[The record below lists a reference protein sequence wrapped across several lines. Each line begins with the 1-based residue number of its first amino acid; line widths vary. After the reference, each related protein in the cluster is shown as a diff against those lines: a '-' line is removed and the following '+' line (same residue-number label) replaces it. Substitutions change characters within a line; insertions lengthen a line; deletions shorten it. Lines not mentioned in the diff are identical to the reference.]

1 MLIRSGIESSSQRD
15 QQQDWVTMSPLWT
28 ARYDYQ
34 AQGDDE
40 LSLRVGQIVYVLS
53 TDSSISGDEGW
64 WTGKIGDRVGI
75 FPSNFVTNEDPAVLK
90 VQPVE
95 IQLHELDLK
104 EVIGVGGFSKVH
116 RAFLNGEEVAV
127 KASRQDDE
135 FEMSRQNVL
144 QEAKLFWSLKH
155 PNIVSLKGVCLDPK
169 MLCLVMEYARGGSL
183 NKILAGRKIPP
194 NVLVDWAIQ
203 IARGMK
209 YLHCE
214 APISV
219 IHRDLKSSNVLISDS
234 IQHGNL
240 LNKTLK
246 ITDFGLAREAYR
258 TTRMSAAGTFAWMPP
273 EVIKSG
279 TYSKA
284 SDVWSYGVLLW
295 ELLTGETP
303 YKGFDSLSV
312 AYGVA
317 VNTLALPIPKTCPE
331 SWGKLMKSC
340 WEIDPHRRPSFKEIE
355 KDLDII
361 ARSGFAQTPHESFHT
376 MQDGWK
382 KEIAEVLQE
391 LRKKEKELRSKEEE
405 LTRVQQEQRYK
416 EENLAKREQELHA
429 REIELLGRELTILIN
444 QNTPTPKKRKGKF
457 TKSKIK
463 LIKKVPGQI
472 SLPSDFRHTITI
484 QHTAIREE
492 NRQRIDTPPGSPA
505 TRLRTIVFPGDVIKG
520 KTWGPSTLHQRER
533 SHLPTMRPSTR
544 PQQFSKSAPN
554 LDKSRVTAMSA
565 SSSRHEILGKSHD
578 DGLHALEP
586 NLHSADSEYG
596 VRDGSNDQQWPGQ
609 ARHRGPIVAKASSQD
624 VVEYDRVFY
633 NTLQKS
639 IENIFSR
646 KESDA
651 HEFYNSSQYDGGSY
665 RMSGSRSSDN
675 LTSYGWSGQDWN
687 RSQFKRE
694 NYLVS
699 APEQNGAGTDGDS
712 AGDSRSSTVSM
723 AETRSSVGQLQ
734 ESFGNLELSDGGVV
748 GGVGGGGGIGDRDTD
763 RSGPSYEDQSS
774 GELTS
779 SSRKNSVVTFRSDV
793 DVHCSDYEPIAGA
806 NLFWQRS
813 SNEQL
818 TGPDLSIP
826 PPANGVDESSDNTGP
841 SVGRSQ
847 DSFRHKLGRTR
858 KKLKLSH
865 LSHLFKRNR
874 TGGADRNETIQMTR
888 RLVHHTN
895 SIYLRRPTTAN
906 SNTTTEQD
914 QLLLIDG
921 EAGGGVEK
929 ESPYAMIRR
938 TDNYLIV
945 QSNEN
950 FLDYDTDDAWYAT
963 TANLAAGHG
972 TDVSTLSATPLCSSL
987 NRFGTLP
994 STVPMPTLY
1003 ASEGQRKPKLSIIEL
1018 VLYNMAS
1025 MLASVASGY
1034 DVRVSN
1040 VSPLHPK
1047 LHPGPLQPYESY
1059 SQPASPYHHQLLP
1072 AVDLHPMQLESQH
1085 RLDPVP
1091 PIAGPQVA
1099 LDNALIT
1106 REVYEEELAQA
1117 EEERLYAQGST
1128 PYHEPVRQQTRK
1140 AQAQSTSPRQD
1151 ERALKYTDSPQH
1163 YLPST
1168 MSTTSGL
1175 GSNYTP
1181 SGPSSSFSVGAGT
1194 QPPTPSPRRKSSATS
1209 FIDYGDLPE
1218 ERESRAGLYIPGE
1231 YGGYTQHNPIFNAGT
1246 RGATGSYIGSHY
1258 FPYRPEINFAFER
1271 ETKSYGGEPVYEDHH
1286 YDSASYHDYA
1296 YEGPLAG
1303 TSGSSGRVATG
1314 TRVPTMGISATGHR
1328 RTHSNISSTMHSSS
1342 INQGFHLEGEDV
1354 STRLVDDA
1362 TYKFGEL
1369 YLSGGGSHSS
1379 TVAASRLQTGPG
1391 STSKMH
1397 ESPAPFQA
1405 SSRMHQYENIP
1416 NFFRR
1421 QSSLQAHYPA
1431 SSSHGGHLSGEFMSG
1446 IEPEERPYTVLGLEH
1461 GETGP
1466 LATSLRPQTKLRSSM
1481 KKYTHSHP
1489 TGSGSQGKYGGAGSS
1504 YGAPHGTSG
1513 ATNQTPPD
1521 SLTSDD
1527 SSYLSAKDNSSSISS
1542 QSRVRFTPEIVLDAD
1557 SPLQSPTGYAGGAAT
1572 ASSAHGTKD
1581 RRSSSSGSTMLT
1593 ATPGSGASSTSI
1605 SARRSNACDTGQS

>member
-1 MLIRSGIESSSQRD
+1 MLIRSGIESSSQRE
-15 QQQDWVTMSPLWT
+15 QQDWVTMSPLWT

-95 IQLHELDLK
+95 IQFHELDLK

-127 KASRQDDE
+127 KASRQEDE
-135 FEMSRQNVL
+135 FEVARQNVL

-169 MLCLVMEYARGGSL
+169 TLCLVMEYARGGSL

-219 IHRDLKSSNVLISDS
+219 IHRDLKSSNVLISES
-234 IQHGNL
+234 IQHGHL

-391 LRKKEKELRSKEEE
+391 LRKKEKAFKSFEEELRSKEEE
-405 LTRVQQEQRYK
+405 LTRVQQEQRCK

-429 REIELLGRELTILIN
+429 REIELLGRELKILIN

-457 TKSKIK
+457 SKSRIK
-463 LIKKVPGQI
+463 LIKKAPGQI

-484 QHTAIREE
+484 QHTAIRDE

-505 TRLRTIVFPGDVIKG
+505 TRLRTIV
-520 KTWGPSTLHQRER
+520 
-533 SHLPTMRPSTR
+533 
-544 PQQFSKSAPN
+544 
-554 LDKSRVTAMSA
+554 
-565 SSSRHEILGKSHD
+565 
-578 DGLHALEP
+578 
-586 NLHSADSEYG
+586 Y
-596 VRDGSNDQQWPGQ
+596 
-609 ARHRGPIVAKASSQD
+609 
-624 VVEYDRVFY
+624 
-633 NTLQKS
+633 
-639 IENIFSR
+639 
-646 KESDA
+646 
-651 HEFYNSSQYDGGSY
+651 
-665 RMSGSRSSDN
+665 
-675 LTSYGWSGQDWN
+675 
-687 RSQFKRE
+687 
-694 NYLVS
+694 
-699 APEQNGAGTDGDS
+699 
-712 AGDSRSSTVSM
+712 
-723 AETRSSVGQLQ
+723 
-734 ESFGNLELSDGGVV
+734 
-748 GGVGGGGGIGDRDTD
+748 
-763 RSGPSYEDQSS
+763 
-774 GELTS
+774 
-779 SSRKNSVVTFRSDV
+779 
-793 DVHCSDYEPIAGA
+793 
-806 NLFWQRS
+806 
-813 SNEQL
+813 
-818 TGPDLSIP
+818 
-826 PPANGVDESSDNTGP
+826 
-841 SVGRSQ
+841 
-847 DSFRHKLGRTR
+847 
-858 KKLKLSH
+858 
-865 LSHLFKRNR
+865 
-874 TGGADRNETIQMTR
+874 
-888 RLVHHTN
+888 
-895 SIYLRRPTTAN
+895 
-906 SNTTTEQD
+906 
-914 QLLLIDG
+914 
-921 EAGGGVEK
+921 
-929 ESPYAMIRR
+929 
-938 TDNYLIV
+938 
-945 QSNEN
+945 
-950 FLDYDTDDAWYAT
+950 YDTEDAWYAT
-963 TANLAAGHG
+963 TANLGAGPG
-972 TDVSTLSATPLCSSL
+972 TDMSTLSVTPLCSSL
-987 NRFGTLP
+987 NRFGSLP

-1003 ASEGQRKPKLSIIEL
+1003 ASEGQRKPKPSIIEL

-1025 MLASVASGY
+1025 MLAGVASGY

-1040 VSPLHPK
+1040 VTPLHPK
-1047 LHPGPLQPYESY
+1047 LHPGPLQQYESY
-1059 SQPASPYHHQLLP
+1059 SQPASPYHHQLQ
-1072 AVDLHPMQLESQH
+1072 AVHDSHPLHLEGMH
-1085 RLDPVP
+1085 RLEAMP
-1091 PIAGPQVA
+1091 PLTSAQS
-1099 LDNALIT
+1099 LDNALSQDA
-1106 REVYEEELAQA
+1106 YEEELTQAQ
-1117 EEERLYAQGST
+1117 EDRLYAQNST
-1128 PYHEPVRQQTRK
+1128 PFHEPVRQQTRK
-1140 AQAQSTSPRQD
+1140 VTSQSTSPRQD
-1151 ERALKYTDSPQH
+1151 ERVLKYSDSPQH

-1209 FIDYGDLPE
+1209 FMDYGDLPE

-1231 YGGYTQHNPIFNAGT
+1231 YDGYMQHNPIFNTNNRA
-1246 RGATGSYIGSHY
+1246 ATGSYIGSHY
-1258 FPYRPEINFAFER
+1258 FPYRPAINFAFER

-1296 YEGPLAG
+1296 YDGSTGNAG
-1303 TSGSSGRVATG
+1303 SVRATG

-1328 RTHSNISSTMHSSS
+1328 RTHSNISSTMHSSNV
-1342 INQGFHLEGEDV
+1342 NQGFHMEGDDI
-1354 STRLVDDA
+1354 STQLLDDA

-1369 YLSGGGSHSS
+1369 YLSSGGNDTPTPG
-1379 TVAASRLQTGPG
+1379 RLSMA
-1391 STSKMH
+1391 STSKLH
-1397 ESPAPFQA
+1397 EPPVAFQA
-1405 SSRMHQYENIP
+1405 TSRMHQYENVP

-1421 QSSLQAHYPA
+1421 QSSLQAHYSP
-1431 SSSHGGHLSGEFMSG
+1431 SSHGGHLSGEFMSG
-1446 IEPEERPYTVLGLEH
+1446 IEQEERPYTVLGLDH
-1461 GETGP
+1461 GDSGGT
-1466 LATSLRPQTKLRSSM
+1466 LSNNLRPQTKLRSSM

-1489 TGSGSQGKYGGAGSS
+1489 THQQQTTPSSSQAKYGAAGSTGHG
-1504 YGAPHGTSG
+1504 YGTHGGTSST
-1513 ATNQTPPD
+1513 TNPTPPD

-1542 QSRVRFTPEIVLDAD
+1542 QSRVRFTPEIVLDVD
-1557 SPLQSPTGYAGGAAT
+1557 SPLQSPTGYVGSGAT
-1572 ASSAHGTKD
+1572 TSSSVHGTKD

-1605 SARRSNACDTGQS
+1605 SGRRSNACDTNQS

>member
-1 MLIRSGIESSSQRD
+1 MLIRSGIESSSQRE
-15 QQQDWVTMSPLWT
+15 QQDWVTMSPLWT

-95 IQLHELDLK
+95 IQFHELDLK

-127 KASRQDDE
+127 KASRQEDE
-135 FEMSRQNVL
+135 FEVARQNVL

-169 MLCLVMEYARGGSL
+169 TLCLVMEYARGGSL

-219 IHRDLKSSNVLISDS
+219 IHRDLKSSNVLISES
-234 IQHGNL
+234 IQHGHL

-405 LTRVQQEQRYK
+405 LTRVQQEQRCK

-429 REIELLGRELTILIN
+429 REIELLGRELKILIN

-457 TKSKIK
+457 SKSRIK
-463 LIKKVPGQI
+463 LIKKAPGQI

-484 QHTAIREE
+484 QHTAIRDE

-505 TRLRTIVFPGDVIKG
+505 TRLRTIVFPGDTIKG

-533 SHLPTMRPSTR
+533 SHLPTMRPSAR

-578 DGLHALEP
+578 DGLNAIEANRNYSRTNTTTTCSSNDNNSNINRNRMHNTFQHYHTTVPRTVDSNNGVCSSNRSNHLQ
-586 NLHSADSEYG
+586 HSNPHHPHHIHTDNGRAQSEASVLVPSY
-596 VRDGSNDQQWPGQ
+596 DGSDDWSGRNRSDGTK
-609 ARHRGPIVAKASSQD
+609 GTLQD

-633 NTLQKS
+633 KTLQQS

-646 KESDA
+646 KESDPNEFDYA
-651 HEFYNSSQYDGGSY
+651 HSSAGSQCDTMSTY

-675 LTSYGWSGQDWN
+675 LTSYWAGQDWN
-687 RSQFKRE
+687 RSKFKRE
-694 NYLVS
+694 NYLVGARES
-699 APEQNGAGTDGDS
+699 NGVGTDGDS
-712 AGDSRSSTVSM
+712 AGESRSSTVST
-723 AETRSSVGQLQ
+723 AETRSVGQLQ
-734 ESFGNLELSDGGVV
+734 ESFGNLELSGSEGIV
-748 GGVGGGGGIGDRDTD
+748 GADATD
-763 RSGPSYEDQSS
+763 RGDPEREEGSS
-774 GELTS
+774 VVHAHGEQMS
-779 SSRKNSVVTFRSDV
+779 SSRKSSVVTFRSDV
-793 DVHCSDYEPIAGA
+793 DVHCSDYEPIAGS
-806 NLFWQRS
+806 NLLWPPCPNPL
-813 SNEQL
+813 SNGSGE
-818 TGPDLSIP
+818 
-826 PPANGVDESSDNTGP
+826 ESSTD
-841 SVGRSQ
+841 VGRSHE
-847 DSFRHKLGRTR
+847 SFRRKLGRTK

-865 LSHLFKRNR
+865 LLPFKRNR
-874 TGGADRNETIQMTR
+874 AGATDRSDAIHKTR

-895 SIYLRRPTTAN
+895 SIYLRRPTTVN
-906 SNTTTEQD
+906 SSTTTEQD

-921 EAGGGVEK
+921 ETGGVEN

-950 FLDYDTDDAWYAT
+950 YL
-963 TANLAAGHG
+963 G
-972 TDVSTLSATPLCSSL
+972 TI
-987 NRFGTLP
+987 RRP
-994 STVPMPTLY
+994 S
-1003 ASEGQRKPKLSIIEL
+1003 
-1018 VLYNMAS
+1018 
-1025 MLASVASGY
+1025 
-1034 DVRVSN
+1034 D
-1040 VSPLHPK
+1040 
-1047 LHPGPLQPYESY
+1047 
-1059 SQPASPYHHQLLP
+1059 SQ
-1072 AVDLHPMQLESQH
+1072 
-1085 RLDPVP
+1085 
-1091 PIAGPQVA
+1091 
-1099 LDNALIT
+1099 N
-1106 REVYEEELAQA
+1106 
-1117 EEERLYAQGST
+1117 
-1128 PYHEPVRQQTRK
+1128 
-1140 AQAQSTSPRQD
+1140 
-1151 ERALKYTDSPQH
+1151 
-1163 YLPST
+1163 
-1168 MSTTSGL
+1168 
-1175 GSNYTP
+1175 
-1181 SGPSSSFSVGAGT
+1181 
-1194 QPPTPSPRRKSSATS
+1194 
-1209 FIDYGDLPE
+1209 
-1218 ERESRAGLYIPGE
+1218 
-1231 YGGYTQHNPIFNAGT
+1231 
-1246 RGATGSYIGSHY
+1246 
-1258 FPYRPEINFAFER
+1258 
-1271 ETKSYGGEPVYEDHH
+1271 
-1286 YDSASYHDYA
+1286 
-1296 YEGPLAG
+1296 
-1303 TSGSSGRVATG
+1303 
-1314 TRVPTMGISATGHR
+1314 
-1328 RTHSNISSTMHSSS
+1328 
-1342 INQGFHLEGEDV
+1342 
-1354 STRLVDDA
+1354 
-1362 TYKFGEL
+1362 
-1369 YLSGGGSHSS
+1369 
-1379 TVAASRLQTGPG
+1379 
-1391 STSKMH
+1391 
-1397 ESPAPFQA
+1397 
-1405 SSRMHQYENIP
+1405 
-1416 NFFRR
+1416 
-1421 QSSLQAHYPA
+1421 
-1431 SSSHGGHLSGEFMSG
+1431 
-1446 IEPEERPYTVLGLEH
+1446 
-1461 GETGP
+1461 
-1466 LATSLRPQTKLRSSM
+1466 
-1481 KKYTHSHP
+1481 
-1489 TGSGSQGKYGGAGSS
+1489 
-1504 YGAPHGTSG
+1504 
-1513 ATNQTPPD
+1513 
-1521 SLTSDD
+1521 
-1527 SSYLSAKDNSSSISS
+1527 
-1542 QSRVRFTPEIVLDAD
+1542 
-1557 SPLQSPTGYAGGAAT
+1557 
-1572 ASSAHGTKD
+1572 
-1581 RRSSSSGSTMLT
+1581 
-1593 ATPGSGASSTSI
+1593 
-1605 SARRSNACDTGQS
+1605 

>member
-15 QQQDWVTMSPLWT
+15 QQDWVTMSPLWT

-116 RAFLNGEEVAV
+116 RAFLNGDEVAV

-135 FEMSRQNVL
+135 LEMSRQNVL

-472 SLPSDFRHTITI
+472 SLPVDFRHTITI

-505 TRLRTIVFPGDVIKG
+505 TRLRTILFPGDVIKG

-533 SHLPTMRPSTR
+533 SHLPTMRPSAR

-565 SSSRHEILGKSHD
+565 SSSRHEILVILIILIIIIIIITIIRIIITRST
-578 DGLHALEP
+578 
-586 NLHSADSEYG
+586 
-596 VRDGSNDQQWPGQ
+596 
-609 ARHRGPIVAKASSQD
+609 D

-639 IENIFSR
+639 IEDIFSR

-651 HEFYNSSQYDGGSY
+651 QEFFNSSQCGAQYDGSSY

-694 NYLVS
+694 NYFVS
-699 APEQNGAGTDGDS
+699 AREQNGTDGDS
-712 AGDSRSSTVSM
+712 AGESRSSTVST
-723 AETRSSVGQLQ
+723 AETRSVGQLQ
-734 ESFGNLELSDGGVV
+734 ESFGNLELSGSDGGGGGGGSGGGGG
-748 GGVGGGGGIGDRDTD
+748 GGVGGGGDRDTD
-763 RSGPSYEDQSS
+763 RSGPSHEDQSS
-774 GELTS
+774 
-779 SSRKNSVVTFRSDV
+779 
-793 DVHCSDYEPIAGA
+793 DYEQIAPA

-813 SNEQL
+813 SSEQL
-818 TGPDLSIP
+818 TDGRSSPPLSNGQDGDTDTVGP
-826 PPANGVDESSDNTGP
+826 A
-841 SVGRSQ
+841 GRSQ

-874 TGGADRNETIQMTR
+874 TGGADRSETIQKTR

-921 EAGGGVEK
+921 EAGGGVEN

-963 TANLAAGHG
+963 TANLGAGPG
-972 TDVSTLSATPLCSSL
+972 TDVSMLSATPLCSSL

-1072 AVDLHPMQLESQH
+1072 ALEHHPVQLESQH
-1085 RLDPVP
+1085 RLEAAP
-1091 PIAGPQVA
+1091 PLTGTQA
-1099 LDNALIT
+1099 LDNALT
-1106 REVYEEELAQA
+1106 REAYEEELAQA
-1117 EEERLYAQGST
+1117 QEERLYVQNST
-1128 PYHEPVRQQTRK
+1128 PYHEPMRQQTRK

-1151 ERALKYTDSPQH
+1151 ERALKYSDSPQH

-1209 FIDYGDLPE
+1209 FMDYGDLPE

-1231 YGGYTQHNPIFNAGT
+1231 YDGYTQHNPIFNTGG
-1246 RGATGSYIGSHY
+1246 RGASGSYIGSHY

-1296 YEGPLAG
+1296 YEGPVAG
-1303 TSGSSGRVATG
+1303 TSSSSGRVATA
-1314 TRVPTMGISATGHR
+1314 TRVPAMGISAAGHR

-1342 INQGFHLEGEDV
+1342 INQGFHLEGEDIG
-1354 STRLVDDA
+1354 TRLVDDA

-1369 YLSGGGSHSS
+1369 YLPGSGADTPTAG
-1379 TVAASRLQTGPG
+1379 RLQAA

-1405 SSRMHQYENIP
+1405 TSRMHQYENIP

-1421 QSSLQAHYPA
+1421 QSSLQAHYPS

-1446 IEPEERPYTVLGLEH
+1446 IEQEERPYTVLGLEH
-1461 GETGP
+1461 GESGA
-1466 LATSLRPQTKLRSSM
+1466 LGASLRPQTKLRSSM

-1489 TGSGSQGKYGGAGSS
+1489 TTSSNAQGKYGGGGAGSS
-1504 YGAPHGTSG
+1504 GLSYGAHGTS

-1542 QSRVRFTPEIVLDAD
+1542 QSRVRFTPEIVLDVD
-1557 SPLQSPTGYAGGAAT
+1557 SPLQSPTGYAGVAT
-1572 ASSAHGTKD
+1572 ASSSHGMKD

-1605 SARRSNACDTGQS
+1605 SARRSNACDTSQS